1 MSNQMILDAAPA
13 RVAADSGE
21 GSVWSRFAPKA
32 LFTFVLGAVIWVA
45 AAPFIMLVYSSF
57 TADKDK
63 LPFETTTFSMTS
75 VMTFSVSSRT

>member
-1 MSNQMILDAAPA
+1 MSNQMILDATPA

-21 GSVWSRFAPKA
+21 ASAWARFAPKA

-57 TADKDK
+57 TADRKSTR
-63 LPFETTTFSMTS
+63 LN
-75 VMTFSVSSRT
+75 SSH